1 MQVAIYFLMQ
11 RPAFE
16 NGCQDRPA
24 WANQSSPTPSRLFL
38 PMFLLLPQRWD
49 KGIFVHPMSRA
60 SDASDCSDQPSV
72 DKDRLTIDIACAVG
86 QQEGDC
92 FPQFLY
98 LAVSS

>member
-1 MQVAIYFLMQ
+1 MQ
-11 RPAFE
+11 RPALE
-16 NGCQDRPA
+16 NRCRDRPA
-24 WANQSSPTPSRLFL
+24 WANQPSPTRSRLFL
-38 PMFLLLPQRWD
+38 PLPQRWD

-60 SDASDCSDQPSV
+60 SVASDCSDQASV